1 MNHSDKIQLHTMSA
15 SPQTIRSNKLTFK
28 QQQLKFRE
36 NAILDAVNRLLA
48 QKGFDLMTMDEV
60 AADVGIA
67 KASLY
72 KHFESKEALAAA
84 SMTRLLA
91 DAISVTESM
100 SHKMTA
106 LDKLKGLVRWAI
118 KLHLNGTM
126 PLLPST
132 RSSIQQSLLN
142 NPPYIAKLSELTE
155 TLGEWIGQAQQN
167 GELSPS
173 LPGEV
178 ILYTIFA
185 RSCDPVADFL
195 KMGGAFSDED
205 IVELLIHTTFQGMTG
220 RS

>member
-1 MNHSDKIQLHTMSA
+1 MSA
-15 SPQTIRSNKLTFK
+15 TPQTIRINKLTFK
-28 QQQLKFRE
+28 QQQLQFRE
-36 NAILDAVNRLLA
+36 NAILDSVNKLLA

-84 SMTRLLA
+84 SMTRLLEEALSIA
-91 DAISVTESM
+91 DEM
-100 SHKMTA
+100 PHKLSA
-106 LDKLKGLVRWAI
+106 LEKLKALVKWAI
-118 KLHLNGTM
+118 KLHLSGTM

-132 RSSIQQSLLN
+132 RSSIQQSLRT
-142 NPPYIAKLSELTE
+142 NPPYMTKLGELTE
-155 TLGEWIGQAQQN
+155 KLGEWINEAQQT
-167 GELSPS
+167 GTLSPS

-195 KMGGAFSDED
+195 KMGGAFSDDD
-205 IVELLIHTTFQGMTG
+205 IIELLIHTTFEGMTG
-220 RS
+220 QT

>member
-1 MNHSDKIQLHTMSA
+1 MQET
-15 SPQTIRSNKLTFK
+15 SPKKPSFK

-48 QKGFDLMTMDEV
+48 KKGFDLMTMDEV

-72 KHFESKEALAAA
+72 KHFQSKEEIAAA
-84 SMTRLLA
+84 SMTRLMEET
-91 DAISVTESM
+91 ISVATSLPEQM
-100 SHKMTA
+100 PA
-106 LDKLKGLVRWAI
+106 LDKIKSLVRWAI
-118 KLHLNGTM
+118 RTHLAGTM

-132 RSSIQQSLLN
+132 RSTIHQALLAY
-142 NPPYIAKLSELTE
+142 PPYMEKLSELTE
-155 TLGEWIGQAQQN
+155 HLGSWIETAQKNGTLSA
-167 GELSPS
+167 S

-178 ILYTIFA
+178 ILYTVFA

-195 KMGGAFSDED
+195 KMSGAFSDAD
-205 IVELLIHTTFQGMTG
+205 IVDLLIHTSFDGMTR